1 LAPFSPFLS
10 SFRSRKAPRKD
21 GCNLSVMGA
30 SPQDDTPATPDID
43 ENGVDRA
50 QIRAMLRLTPEERL
64 RFVEEF
70 VESAL
75 VIRELNAPRPVR

>member
-1 LAPFSPFLS
+1 M
-10 SFRSRKAPRKD
+10 D
-21 GCNLSVMGA
+21 GSN
-30 SPQDDTPATPDID
+30 QDDTPVAPDID

-75 VIRELNAPRPVR
+75 EIRELNAPRPLR